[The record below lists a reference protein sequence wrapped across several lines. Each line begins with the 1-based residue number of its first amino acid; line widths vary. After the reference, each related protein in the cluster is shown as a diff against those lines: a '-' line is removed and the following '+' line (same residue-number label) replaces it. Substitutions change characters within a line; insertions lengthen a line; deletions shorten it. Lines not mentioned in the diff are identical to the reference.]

1 MWRLVRDNV
10 LGFTGMFKD
19 SHIWLQIMQRN
30 QMSGESRFPFKP
42 LLVGMWILFKI
53 GGYLDFQI

>member
-30 QMSGESRFPFKP
+30 QMSEESRFPNLK
-42 LLVGMWILFKI
+42 KI
-53 GGYLDFQI
+53 IFFIK